1 MKKYHYSEG
10 DNQFGPLTIEELK
23 DKKITK
29 DTMVWYEGL
38 DNWVKAGDVDELKER
53 FKSTPPPLSS
63 TKQTPPPIN
72 VKTEKK
78 SNPTV
83 TNVKPKKNK
92 TGLAVGLIGGVI
104 AIALIVFFVINN
116 NQSNSSSNN
125 NNNGSD
131 THNTSSNNLNSE
143 STNQQNNYT
152 PPPPKKKTEEELKS
166 ELANT
171 ECANPVK
178 YLKMNNKDLTGVYKN
193 ALSMKFN
200 GFKVKFNVQNTAT
213 IVTFKNVKC
222 RVTLSSNSGSTILT
236 KNFIVPEFIRA
247 GSYVSYKGEFEC
259 TNQQFKDTDRYSIE
273 ILGAECH

>member
-1 MKKYHYSEG
+1 MKKYHYSDG
-10 DNQFGPLTIEELK
+10 DNQYGPLTIEELK
-23 DKKITK
+23 DKKIAK

-38 DNWVKAGDVDELKER
+38 DNWVKASDVDELKEL
-53 FKSTPPPLSS
+53 FKS
-63 TKQTPPPIN
+63 TPPPIN
-72 VKTEKK
+72 VKTEQK
-78 SNPTV
+78 SNPAV
-83 TNVKPKKNK
+83 TKVKPKKNK
-92 TGLAVGLIGGVI
+92 TGLTIGLIGGVI
-104 AIALIVFFVINN
+104 AIALIIFFVTNN
-116 NQSNSSSNN
+116 NQSNNGG

-131 THNTSSNNLNSE
+131 TYNSSSNKSN
-143 STNQQNNYT
+143 STNQENTYT
-152 PPPPKKKTEEELKS
+152 PPKKKTEEELKR

-171 ECANPVK
+171 ECATPVK

-200 GFKVKFNVQNTAT
+200 GFKVKFNVHNTAT

-222 RVTLSSNSGSTILT
+222 RVTLSSNSGSTILS
-236 KNFIVPEFIRA
+236 KNFTVHEFIRA

>member
-1 MKKYHYSEG
+1 MKKYHYSDG

-23 DKKITK
+23 DNKITK

-38 DNWVKAGDVDELKER
+38 DNWVKAGDVDELKEL

-63 TKQTPPPIN
+63 SKQSPPPIN

-78 SNPTV
+78 PNPTV

-92 TGLAVGLIGGVI
+92 TGLTIGLIGGVI

-116 NQSNSSSNN
+116 NGSETHNSSSNN
-125 NNNGSD
+125 
-131 THNTSSNNLNSE
+131 SN

-152 PPPPKKKTEEELKS
+152 PPPPKKKTEEELKR

-171 ECANPVK
+171 ECIKPLK
-178 YLKMNNKDLTGVYKN
+178 YLKMNNKELTGIYKN

-200 GFKVKFNVQNTAT
+200 GFKVKFNVHNTAT
-213 IVTFKNVKC
+213 IIIFKNVKC
-222 RVTLSSNSGSTILT
+222 RVTLSSNSGSTILS
-236 KNFIVPEFIRA
+236 KNFTVHEFIRA
-247 GSYVSYKGEFEC
+247 GGQVSYKGEFKC